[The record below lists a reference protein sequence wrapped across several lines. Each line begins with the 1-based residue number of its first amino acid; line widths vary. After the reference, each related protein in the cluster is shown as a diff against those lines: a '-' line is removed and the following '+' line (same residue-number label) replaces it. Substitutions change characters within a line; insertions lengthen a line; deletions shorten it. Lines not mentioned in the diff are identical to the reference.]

1 MRVISSSELRNNM
14 KKYLDLAIQEKI
26 VIQRGRNETFVLTKE
41 EYLEPDED
49 LRRAICAKELL
60 AGIET
65 DIREESAVQY
75 VRKLILDIEYT
86 LPSRTS
92 KIAPAYFERHGKNMR
107 YSTFRKNK
115 NTEWYV
121 FFNKYEENGEI
132 IYLVRFIGNNHTLA
146 KYL

>member
-65 DIREESAVQY
+65 DIREAY
-75 VRKLILDIEYT
+75 RK
-86 LPSRTS
+86 
-92 KIAPAYFERHGKNMR
+92 K
-107 YSTFRKNK
+107 YSHP
-115 NTEWYV
+115 
-121 FFNKYEENGEI
+121 G
-132 IYLVRFIGNNHTLA
+132 H
-146 KYL
+146 